1 MQKRIMALYVLVCML
16 TTLFGSVVVRAT
28 EINQVT
34 RPSQKVES
42 QKRNILGKQEVPDSE
57 KEMEYCLTLL
67 TTSGEW
73 IQADNGRWWYMYGDG
88 TYAKNGWEYINGEWY
103 YFDNNGWMLTGWL
116 ELSGRW
122 YYLGVDGSMQTGWQ
136 SIGGL
141 WYYFNADGVM
151 ERDWLE
157 LNGRWYYLGADGS
170 MRTGWQSIGGSWY
183 YFNADGVMERDWL
196 ELNGKWYY
204 LGTDGSMRIGWH
216 KIKYP
221 GAYSGDAYY
230 NYFNSNGEFVTDS
243 DYRGCNHGYPTFGDY
258 RYTISPKNIKY
269 YSYCSTKQNVQIG
282 IGAAAWNKNE
292 VSHISKA
299 STASVA
305 NMFFYSVKF
314 SNENVLASTT
324 HYIRGSWG
332 GKINGNWT
340 KTKINIDNDRGTI
353 SSDTI
358 AHEIG
363 HAYGLSHRIT
373 NPYSI
378 MCQLKYGRKVDT
390 VQYTDLETLR
400 HIY

>member
-122 YYLGVDGSMQTGWQ
+122 YYLGVDGSMQ
-136 SIGGL
+136 
-141 WYYFNADGVM
+141 
-151 ERDWLE
+151 
-157 LNGRWYYLGADGS
+157 
-170 MRTGWQSIGGSWY
+170 TGWQSIGGSWY

>member
-1 MQKRIMALYVLVCML
+1 MRKRVTVLYVVVCML
-16 TTLFGSVVVRAT
+16 TTLFGSVMVHAT

-34 RPSQKVES
+34 RPSQKVESKEERDIVES

-57 KEMEYCLTLL
+57 KEMEHYLKLS

-73 IQADNGRWWYMYGDG
+73 IQADDGRWWYMYSDG
-88 TYAKNGWEYINGEWY
+88 TCAKNGWEYINGEWY
-103 YFDNNGWMLTGWL
+103 YFDNNGWMLTGWQ
-116 ELSGRW
+116 SIGGSW
-122 YYLGVDGSMQTGWQ
+122 YYLGSDGRMCTGWQ
-136 SIGGL
+136 SIDGS
-141 WYYFNADGVM
+141 WYYFNTSGVM
-151 ERDWLE
+151 ERDWVKV
-157 LNGRWYYLGADGS
+157 NGSWYYLGSDGS

-183 YFNADGVMERDWL
+183 Y
-196 ELNGKWYY
+196 
-204 LGTDGSMRIGWH
+204 LGTDGSMRTGWH

-221 GAYSGDAYY
+221 GAYSGNAYY

-258 RYTISPKNIKY
+258 RYSISPKNVKY
-269 YSYCSTKQNVQIG
+269 YSYCSAKQNVQIG

-299 STASVA
+299 STASQA
-305 NMFFYSVKF
+305 NMLFYSVKLY
-314 SNENVLASTT
+314 SKNVLASTV
-324 HYIRGSWG
+324 HYINGEWG

-340 KTKINIDNDRGTI
+340 KTRINIDSDSGII
-353 SSDTI
+353 SSGTI

-373 NPYSI
+373 DPYSI
-378 MCQLKYGRKVDT
+378 MCQLKYGREVDT

>member
-1 MQKRIMALYVLVCML
+1 MQKRVTALYVLVCML
-16 TTLFGSVVVRAT
+16 TTLFGSVMVHAT
-28 EINQVT
+28 EIKQVT

-42 QKRNILGKQEVPDSE
+42 KVERDIVESPKRNILGKQEVPDSE
-57 KEMEYCLTLL
+57 KEMEHYLALS

-73 IQADNGRWWYMYGDG
+73 IQTDDGRWWYMYSDG

-136 SIGGL
+136 SIGG
-141 WYYFNADGVM
+141 
-151 ERDWLE
+151 
-157 LNGRWYYLGADGS
+157 
-170 MRTGWQSIGGSWY
+170 SWY

-221 GAYSGDAYY
+221 GAYSGGAYY

-243 DYRGCNHGYPTFGDY
+243 DYRGCNHGYSTFGDY
-258 RYTISPKNIKY
+258 RYTISPKNVKY
-269 YSYCSTKQNVQIG
+269 YSYCSTKQNAQIG
-282 IGAAAWNKNE
+282 IGAAAWNRNE